1 MNRLKRIFALT
12 IVFILIFSLVLEVQP
27 LSDAN
32 PANPYPSIGIIDP
45 QVWWYK
51 CYSNASI
58 PLKIGVLLVNTS
70 TPRVYSPQV
79 DNISY
84 SLDSKDNVTLTNLM
98 PEGWAKTNPDDPV
111 VSFTVSSTLH
121 NLSEGNHT
129 LRAYSSDGKLVT
141 DERIFTVDSTYKN
154 PEIALISPRNITYST
169 NQVPLIFSLNKD
181 EYKNTLYRL
190 DYDSGSSKAIN
201 IDGNTTLTNLTEG
214 FHKILVSAVCIDKYH
229 KYGVAIAQGIGFT
242 IDKDA
247 QTSNPS
253 PAVPEFP
260 SVLAIVFLI
269 IATLSFTVAIK
280 RKKIL
285 VISR

>member
-1 MNRLKRIFALT
+1 MKRIFALT

-32 PANPYPSIGIIDP
+32 PANPYPSIAIIDP

-58 PLKIGVLLVNTS
+58 PLKIGVLLVKTS
-70 TPRVYSPQV
+70 APGVYSPQV

-141 DERIFTVDSTYKN
+141 EEKIFTVDSTYRN
-154 PEIALISPRNITYST
+154 PELTLISPRNITYST
-169 NQVPLIFSLNKD
+169 NQVPLIFGLNKD
-181 EYKNTLYRL
+181 EYKNALYRL
-190 DYDSGSSKAIN
+190 DYDSGSCKAIT
-201 IDGNTTLTNLTEG
+201 IDGNTTLANLTEG
-214 FHKILVSAVCIDKYH
+214 FHKIMVSAVCIDKYH
-229 KYGVAIAQGIGFT
+229 KYGVTIAQGIGFT

-247 QTSNPS
+247 QTSSPS
-253 PAVPEFP
+253 PNAPEFP
-260 SVLAIVFLI
+260 SFAIVFLI
-269 IATLSFTVAIK
+269 TVTLAFTLAI
-280 RKKIL
+280 RKKHTNNI
-285 VISR
+285 